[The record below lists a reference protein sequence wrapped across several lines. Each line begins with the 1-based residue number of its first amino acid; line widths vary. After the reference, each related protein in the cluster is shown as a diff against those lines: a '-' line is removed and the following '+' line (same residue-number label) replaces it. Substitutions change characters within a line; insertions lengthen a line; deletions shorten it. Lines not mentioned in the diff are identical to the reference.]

1 MDSSGLTGAAEAI
14 LNGYLAALG
23 KALRLGPRERRR
35 ILAEIDDGLRCAA
48 EARLDAGLDPTA
60 AARAA
65 VAEFGDPEEIARQF
79 SAVAEPALSRRCGTV
94 LVATGPLIGLIWLSV
109 THGAILTAVPVVLLL
124 LLATIPAAVLA
135 TVAGR
140 PIAARVA
147 AAGCIAADLTLI
159 AAMAAHPVP
168 GSPLLFVAVALSA
181 LRAIGSAT
189 AWHRLGKLAAS

>member
-1 MDSSGLTGAAEAI
+1 MDTSGMTPAAEAI
-14 LNGYLAALG
+14 LNGHLAVLG
-23 KALRLGPRERRR
+23 RALRVGPRDRRR

-48 EARLDAGLDPTA
+48 ESRIDAGLDPAA

-65 VAEFGDPEEIARQF
+65 VAEFGDPERIARQF
-79 SAVAEPALSRRCGTV
+79 TAVAEPALSRRCGTV
-94 LVATGPLIGLIWLSV
+94 LMATGPVIGLSWLST

-124 LLATIPAAVLA
+124 LATIPAAVLA
-135 TVAGR
+135 AVAGR
-140 PIAARVA
+140 SLAARVA
-147 AAGCIAADLTLI
+147 AAGCVTADLTLI

-189 AWHRLGKLAAS
+189 AWHRLGKLAGS